1 LNRLRSLFFFTQ
13 TIRAGTKQQQ
23 AEKTLLSMPNVLS
36 RFPRR
41 ESEMMIKKTLVAF
54 AAGVALFAAAAA
66 HAQMG
71 SHLSGEAVGMHK
83 HQQHRM
89 DKLKQSLKLSTDQD
103 QAWAAFQG
111 SMQQPAMQRPDN
123 QAIAKMSTPER
134 LEAMSKMKAQH
145 DAQMEKRQQ
154 ATLAFYGTLSA
165 EQKKVFD
172 QETSSFMNRH
182 EKGGKHMVKSNHQ
195 H

>member
-1 LNRLRSLFFFTQ
+1 
-13 TIRAGTKQQQ
+13 
-23 AEKTLLSMPNVLS
+23 
-36 RFPRR
+36 
-41 ESEMMIKKTLVAF
+41 MMIKKTLVAF

-165 EQKKVFD
+165 EQKKIFD
-172 QETSSFMNRH
+172 QETSSLMNH
-182 EKGGKHMVKSNHQ
+182 HAKGGKHMGKSNHQ